1 MTAAGRVSPAVVDRL
16 TGCCSEGLSYTRRV
30 VSGGQTTGVRT
41 FLIADVRGYS
51 RFTEEFGDEAAARL
65 AAAFADVVG
74 DEIEAHGGRVVEIRG
89 DEALAVFTSARQAI
103 RAGVDLQGRFEEEE
117 ATMDLP
123 LRVGIGLES
132 GEAVELADGSFRG
145 AALNVAARLCGRAHG
160 GEVLVSAGTT
170 RLAGRLTGLQYVD
183 QGKVRLKNIPEPI
196 QVLKVYSE
204 LGARP
209 DNRWVLMFFG
219 KQPRRALSWRFGAV
233 VALIAAGTA
242 AVVVFLTTNDH
253 GERSNASPSTTTAGV
268 QTSPLTPAA
277 PVSNPGLAQL
287 VPPELWKDCRL
298 QTVPDA
304 TAIETAVC
312 LPPRGTPD
320 RWQISVYPNGSALA
334 AAYATE
340 LGKHPAIK
348 RDTGKC
354 NAFVWGGERPWLHGP
369 GKPGGRVFCYF
380 EGDDT
385 VVVWTH
391 ARLGQPSHRDILAI
405 AREGGSDHASLTR
418 WWRPWHH
425 RIGKAG

>member
-1 MTAAGRVSPAVVDRL
+1 V
-16 TGCCSEGLSYTRRV
+16 SEG
-30 VSGGQTTGVRT
+30 QTGVRT

-51 RFTEEFGDEAAARL
+51 RFTEEYGDEAAARL
-65 AAAFADVVG
+65 AATFAEVTA
-74 DEIEAHGGRVVEIRG
+74 DEVDAHGGRVVEIRG

-103 RAGVDLQGRFEEEE
+103 RAGVDLQARLGEEE
-117 ATMDLP
+117 ANTDLP
-123 LRVGIGLES
+123 LRVGIGIES

-160 GEVLVSAGTT
+160 GEVLVSAGTS
-170 RLAGRLTGLQYVD
+170 RLAGRLTGLQCVD

-196 QVLKVYSE
+196 QIFKVYSE

-209 DNRWVLMFFG
+209 ENRWTVMFFG
-219 KQPRRALSWRFGAV
+219 KQPRRALTWKFGAV

-242 AVVVFLTTNDH
+242 AAVVFLTTNDR
-253 GERSNASPSTTTAGV
+253 GEGSRASPPPTTTAG
-268 QTSPLTPAA
+268 TLPTPLTPAA

-287 VPPELWKDCRL
+287 VPAELWQDCRL
-298 QTVPDA
+298 QTVPDPRA
-304 TAIETAVC
+304 LETAVC
-312 LPPRGTPD
+312 LPSRGAPD

-340 LGKHPAIK
+340 LGKHPEIH

-354 NAFVWGGERPWLHGP
+354 NAFVWGGENPWLHGP

-380 EGDDT
+380 EGHDA
-385 VVVWTH
+385 VAVWSH
-391 ARLGQPSHRDILAI
+391 ARLGQSSHRDILAI
-405 AREGGSDHASLTR
+405 AREGGTDHASLTR